1 MRGEESWWSSQWE
14 GPGGTGWQ
22 GAGGDGERAPLMKV
36 PQAIFTVF
44 ELDPEGQG
52 ELLKGFEQGPC
63 GLRFGFGKCY

>member
-1 MRGEESWWSSQWE
+1 
-14 GPGGTGWQ
+14 
-22 GAGGDGERAPLMKV
+22 MKV